1 MTNKSISEAAAHFGV
16 PESTLRYYE
25 KKGLLPYL
33 QRDEAGR
40 RLFSEF
46 HMTLLQVVLNLK
58 RTHMPLSSI
67 RQYVTW
73 VVEGE
78 QTTELRLD
86 MMLKH
91 RQAVLNEIEE
101 MHAAL
106 DGINIKIER
115 YEERVHSWKRKD
127 NLSGNKTSDDDPIH
141 RKEVLS

>member
-1 MTNKSISEAAAHFGV
+1 MENKSISEAAEHFGV

-25 KKGLLPYL
+25 KKGLLPDL

-46 HMTLLQVVLNLK
+46 HMTLLKVVLNLK

-67 RQYVTW
+67 RQYVAW

-78 QTTELRLD
+78 QTTQLRLR

-91 RQAVLNEIEE
+91 RQAVLHEIEE
-101 MHAAL
+101 MHEAL

-115 YEERVHSWKRKD
+115 YEERVHSRKSKGND
-127 NLSGNKTSDDDPIH
+127 SGIPTSNDDSIH
-141 RKEVLS
+141 RKEVHL